1 MYTAVRIV
9 VFFQTS
15 NFASPSP
22 AEGIQYQSLQRRRH
36 HQIFRNLLFLGM
48 LCSVAV
54 LSYLY
59 FLRGSGMI
67 SENKNSE
74 VSLLLALIDVENIER
89 FDFYKKQRP
98 KREVSEPEVLESDG
112 VFFLF
117 GGLMVRRSACGVNE
131 PLFLKEVE
139 TISA

>member
-1 MYTAVRIV
+1 MHTAIRIV

-36 HQIFRNLLFLGM
+36 HQIFRNLLFLGI
-48 LCSVAV
+48 LRSVAV

-59 FLRGSGMI
+59 SFRTI
-67 SENKNSE
+67 SENKSSE

-89 FDFYKKQRP
+89 FEFYKKQRP
-98 KREVSEPEVLESDG
+98 KREVSEPEVLLLSFRCADG
-112 VFFLF
+112 
-117 GGLMVRRSACGVNE
+117 GVRRGDIDT
-131 PLFLKEVE
+131 PQF
-139 TISA
+139 

>member
-1 MYTAVRIV
+1 
-9 VFFQTS
+9 
-15 NFASPSP
+15 
-22 AEGIQYQSLQRRRH
+22 
-36 HQIFRNLLFLGM
+36 M

-98 KREVSEPEVLESDG
+98 KREVSEPEVLESNG

-117 GGLMVRRSACGVNE
+117 GALMVGCEGVTLIPLNFNE
-131 PLFLKEVE
+131 PLF
-139 TISA
+139 SRR